1 MVQIVYILNGLSQL
15 AIALLA
21 FYVLFSFYKKDKQIK
36 LIGWILGLNGIFY
49 FIFSFLNISWAFNFL
64 APNTPDFILLHTI
77 ITVISSIL
85 LLYVVY
91 KITSN
96 KNLIYL
102 FLIFLISLFSITYGI
117 NSFFLI
123 TLLLTY
129 FLIIIIFLNLII
141 VNHKSFSP
149 RNFYGLLYLRVLR
162 GDARGSAYEH
172 LQQESPLK
180 TFLVGDIFTNY
191 LSAGYFGISYAIISL
206 AFLFIYLWSKLSY
219 QLWWF
224 IPHTLNLLILLFIF
238 SGIKKLG
245 VDKPPKRKMHNHPI
259 LSIILLYLKYIMFIV
274 SMSGFIFLSTVSIH
288 EVGHVFIAKY
298 YGCEDTKAIIYD
310 WGNYPHAEIKCRN
323 SYNDTIITLGGILS
337 TFIVIIIFLLSGN
350 EFI

>member
-149 RNFYGLLYLRVLR
+149 RNFYGLLYLLVKL
-162 GDARGSAYEH
+162 GDAHRQSLWH
-172 LQQESPLK
+172 L
-180 TFLVGDIFTNY
+180 LVKLGDIG
-191 LSAGYFGISYAIISL
+191 SHKS
-206 AFLFIYLWSKLSY
+206 
-219 QLWWF
+219 
-224 IPHTLNLLILLFIF
+224 F
-238 SGIKKLG
+238 S
-245 VDKPPKRKMHNHPI
+245 
-259 LSIILLYLKYIMFIV
+259 
-274 SMSGFIFLSTVSIH
+274 T
-288 EVGHVFIAKY
+288 
-298 YGCEDTKAIIYD
+298 
-310 WGNYPHAEIKCRN
+310 
-323 SYNDTIITLGGILS
+323 
-337 TFIVIIIFLLSGN
+337 
-350 EFI
+350 